1 MTQFRTI
8 GDSHRTLR
16 EQVEDEIRERIVS
29 GVYAPGHRLVE
40 DRIAVELGVSRNPV
54 REALRALSL
63 DGFVVALPRRGAM
76 VRRLSEGDVHDLFDV
91 RGSLESLAA
100 SLAAQ
105 RAGSHGGAS
114 LRAVLAAAQDA
125 MTRGAFDELTALNTD
140 FHEQV
145 VALSANT
152 MLAVLVRSLA
162 WRTRWIFRQS
172 AATRGPESWTEH
184 LHLVEAIEAGDAERA
199 AALAAEHVEAARAAA
214 LRDVRELD
222 GHRPTA

>member
-1 MTQFRTI
+1 MTQLRTI
-8 GDSHRTLR
+8 GDGHRTLR

-29 GVYAPGHRLVE
+29 GAYAPGQRLVE
-40 DRIAVELGVSRNPV
+40 DRIAIELGVSRNPV

-76 VRRLSEGDVHDLFDV
+76 VRRLSESDVHDLFDV
-91 RGSLESLAA
+91 RRSLESLAA

-105 RAGSHGGAS
+105 RGASRDGAS
-114 LRAVLAAAQDA
+114 LRGVLAAAQDA
-125 MTRGAFDELTALNTD
+125 ITRGAFDELAALNTD

-145 VALSANT
+145 VALSGNT

-184 LHLVEAIEAGDAERA
+184 LHLVEAIEARDAERA
-199 AALAAEHVEAARAAA
+199 AALAAEHVEAARASA
-214 LRDVRELD
+214 LRHLRELD